1 LCDIICENEEEDV
14 MDITRY
20 TFQSPYANQVQIGK
34 LDTSSIKGDSELPKS
49 TNESLKNAENFKATQ
64 IKEVAPKVSSDPAL
78 DTYA

>member
-1 LCDIICENEEEDV
+1 

-34 LDTSSIKGDSELPKS
+34 PEVSSIKGDSELPKS
-49 TNESLKNAENFKATQ
+49 TNESLKNAESFKATQ
-64 IKEVAPKVSSDPAL
+64 IKEVTPKVSSDSAL